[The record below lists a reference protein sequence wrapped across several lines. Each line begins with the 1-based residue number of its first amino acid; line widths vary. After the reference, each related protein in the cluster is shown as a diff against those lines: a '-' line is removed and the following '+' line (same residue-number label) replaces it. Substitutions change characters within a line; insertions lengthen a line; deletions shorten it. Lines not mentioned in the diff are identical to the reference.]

1 MSNDKDKMMFWLQKD
16 ITEKKCTMDEVIN
29 IYSDIVDLLEKH
41 EIEFKYDFHVVL
53 IRLSAF
59 LHKNS
64 I

>member
-1 MSNDKDKMMFWLQKD
+1 MSNDKDKMMIWLQQD
-16 ITEKKCTMDEVIN
+16 ITEKKCSMDEIIN
-29 IYSDIVDLLEKH
+29 IYSDIVGLLEKH

-59 LHKNS
+59 LYKNS